1 MTRVELSELVLHVI
15 VLFES
20 LFYELGVALD
30 LILEL
35 GDLLLLFADHWLQ
48 LVALLLLGLRKCS
61 RLLLLLILEL
71 DSLR

>member
-20 LFYELGVALD
+20 LLDQLGIALY
-30 LILEL
+30 LILKL

-48 LVALLLLGLRKCS
+48 LVALLLLSLRECR

-71 DSLR
+71 NSLR